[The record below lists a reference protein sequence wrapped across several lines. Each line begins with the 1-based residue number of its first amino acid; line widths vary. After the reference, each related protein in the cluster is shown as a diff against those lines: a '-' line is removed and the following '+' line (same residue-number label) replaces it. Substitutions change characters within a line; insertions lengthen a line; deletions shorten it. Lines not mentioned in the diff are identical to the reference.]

1 MVKEYFY
8 KKTGLYIDWD
18 QLKKLPEI
26 DTLVDI
32 GVGDIGSPM
41 LYERFPKQK
50 LILVDPLDEA
60 EHYAKNNLSE
70 RDFVYFKTAVG
81 KEKSNLE
88 INIENEINRSTL
100 MEVKEVNFEGL
111 PIEKRL
117 VEINTL
123 DFLLKDLP
131 NLNKIGIKIDT
142 EGYELDVILGSREIL
157 KNTKFVIA
165 EVRHN
170 HESFEKCYKLHQF
183 MNAMQN
189 NAFQLSMILTAKP
202 LIADLCFQPIKDLK

>member
-26 DTLVDI
+26 DTLIDI
-32 GVGDIGSPM
+32 GVGDIGTPM
-41 LYERFPKQK
+41 LYERFPNQK

-60 EHYAKNNLSE
+60 EHYVKNNLSK
-70 RDFVYFKTAVG
+70 RDFIYFKTALG
-81 KEKSNLE
+81 KEKGNLE
-88 INIENEINRSTL
+88 INIESEINRSTL

-111 PIEKRL
+111 PVEKRL

-123 DFLLKDLP
+123 DFLLKDLK
-131 NLNKIGIKIDT
+131 NLKKIGIKIDT
-142 EGYELDVILGSREIL
+142 EGYELDVILGASNIL

-183 MNAMQN
+183 MNTMQEN
-189 NAFQLSMILTAKP
+189 EFQLSMILTAKP
-202 LIADLCFQPIKDLK
+202 LIADLCFQPIQDLK

>member
-32 GVGDIGSPM
+32 GVGDIGTPI

-50 LILVDPLDEA
+50 LILIDPLDEA
-60 EHYAKNNLSE
+60 ENYIKNNLSE

-88 INIENEINRSTL
+88 INVENEINRSTL
-100 MEVKEVNFEGL
+100 MKVKEVNFEGL
-111 PIEKRL
+111 PIDKRL
-117 VEINTL
+117 VEVNTL
-123 DFLLKDLP
+123 DFLLKDLA

-142 EGYELDVILGSREIL
+142 EGYELDVILGARKIL

-183 MNAMQN
+183 MNAMQEN
-189 NAFQLSMILTAKP
+189 EFQLSMILTAKP
-202 LIADLCFQPIKDLK
+202 LIADLCFQPIQDLK

>member
-32 GVGDIGSPM
+32 GVGDIGTPI

-50 LILVDPLDEA
+50 LILIDPLDEA
-60 EHYAKNNLSE
+60 ENYIKNNLSE

-100 MEVKEVNFEGL
+100 MKVKEVNFEGL
-111 PIEKRL
+111 PIDKRL
-117 VEINTL
+117 VEVNTL
-123 DFLLKDLP
+123 DFLLKDLA

-142 EGYELDVILGSREIL
+142 EGYELDVILGARKIL

-183 MNAMQN
+183 MNAMQEN
-189 NAFQLSMILTAKP
+189 EFQLSMILTAKP
-202 LIADLCFQPIKDLK
+202 LIADLCFQPIQDLK